1 MGWEKKIRL
10 FVKYK
15 QWIYELAVRDLKL
28 RYRKPFL
35 GFLWMLIIPL
45 CSAIIYK
52 LLFSDF
58 FQITT
63 GRYPYFIYLLTS
75 LLPWAYFSSSLQG
88 SVKSILESKDMI
100 SQVAFPKY
108 LLPVSAVFA
117 NLLNFLPTIL
127 ILICFLAAY
136 GIKIAT
142 LIICLPLVILIHTCL
157 IVGLSLLVSSLQVIC
172 RDVEY
177 IVQVVITVL
186 FYLTPSVYTLDEL
199 IGKGTPL
206 FIKIYMYNPLVGI
219 LNLYRITFI
228 SGYSSDLPPEVNY
241 SNTII
246 NPILWAVAV
255 LFIGYKVFKKT
266 EGKFYDYINV

>member
-1 MGWEKKIRL
+1 MDWKKIGL

-15 QWIYELAVRDLKL
+15 QWIYELAIMDLKL

-35 GFLWMLIIPL
+35 GFLWMLIIPF

-58 FQITT
+58 FRVTT
-63 GRYPYFIYLLTS
+63 GKYPYFIYLMTS

-88 SVKSILESKDMI
+88 SVKSILERKDMI

-108 LLPVSAVFA
+108 LLPISTVFA

-142 LIICLPLVILIHTCL
+142 LIIFLPLVILIHTCL

-228 SGYSSDLPPEVNY
+228 SGYLGDLPPEVNY

-266 EGKFYDYINV
+266 EGKFYDHINI

>member
-1 MGWEKKIRL
+1 
-10 FVKYK
+10 
-15 QWIYELAVRDLKL
+15 
-28 RYRKPFL
+28 
-35 GFLWMLIIPL
+35 
-45 CSAIIYK
+45 
-52 LLFSDF
+52 
-58 FQITT
+58 
-63 GRYPYFIYLLTS
+63 
-75 LLPWAYFSSSLQG
+75 
-88 SVKSILESKDMI
+88 MI
-100 SQVAFPKY
+100 SQIVFPKY
-108 LLPVSAVFA
+108 LLPVSIVFA
-117 NLLNFLPTIL
+117 NLLNFFPTIL

-142 LIICLPLVILIHTCL
+142 LIIFLPLVILIHTCL

-199 IGKGTPL
+199 ISKGTPL

-228 SGYSSDLPPEVNY
+228 SGYSGDLPPEVNY

-266 EGKFYDYINV
+266 EGKFYDHINI